1 MEELTITWNTILAF
15 FGAVAIIGGG
25 LKVLAQLLNPYKEI
39 MNKLKKHD
47 ELLDNDNK
55 RLKALNDTFEEIK
68 EEQKLQ
74 GMALMEI
81 MNHMISGN
89 DVDKLKKRYQ
99 EMVEHY
105 VEK

>member
-55 RLKALNDTFEEIK
+55 RLKALNDTFDEIK

>member
-1 MEELTITWNTILAF
+1 MEELTITWDTILAF

-25 LKVLAQLLNPYKEI
+25 LKVLAQLLNPFKE
-39 MNKLKKHD
+39 LKARLGKHD
-47 ELLDNDNK
+47 QLLDNDNK
-55 RLKALNDTFEEIK
+55 RLKAQEEMQAEIRA
-68 EEQKLQ
+68 EMKLQ

-89 DVDKLKKRYQ
+89 DVEKLKKRYQ